1 MRVSFA
7 IVSCAITLSGLAVAH
22 ATPST
27 QCPTRPLPGPIAP
40 PQPNATATAAAS
52 FDAYLPS
59 VEVNA
64 AIDAHIDIT
73 ATTDSTVSAT
83 VEQSPPA
90 PAFSGAGY
98 ATSLASTLSSDT
110 PLTTVHWEGG
120 LAMAIGLDWS
130 SDINV
135 HAAFGLQV
143 DAVRIAA
150 EYTMNKAHSETMDP
164 TSTWR
169 MLEHWGQN
177 QRVGLAGRYRLDLG
191 AEDFGVGFYGEAGL
205 GLNLTNWAK
214 QADTHRSDVM
224 FGFGGEFMVGAHKR
238 MGMDFGFRFILSE
251 GNTADAPRELATI
264 FTMGML
270 VGK

>member
-1 MRVSFA
+1 M
-7 IVSCAITLSGLAVAH
+7 LSGLAVAQ

-27 QCPTRPLPGPIAP
+27 QCQTRTLPGPIAP
-40 PQPNATATAAAS
+40 PMAATDS
-52 FDAYLPS
+52 VDAYLPS
-59 VEVNA
+59 VTVNA

-73 ATTDSTVSAT
+73 ATTDSDASAT
-83 VEQSPPA
+83 VEQASPA

-98 ATSLASTLSSDT
+98 ASSSAGSLTSDT
-110 PLTTVHWEGG
+110 PLTTVHWEGS

-130 SDINV
+130 SDINI

-164 TSTWR
+164 ASTWR
-169 MLEHWGQN
+169 MIDHWGQN
-177 QRVGLAGRYRLDLG
+177 QRVGIAGRYRLDLG
-191 AEDFGVGFYGEAGL
+191 ADEFGVGFYGEAGL
-205 GLNLTNWAK
+205 GLNLTNWAN
-214 QADTHRSDVM
+214 QPDTRQGDVM
-224 FGFGGEFMVGAHKR
+224 VGLGGEFMVGAHKR
-238 MGMDFGFRFILSE
+238 MGMDFGLRFLISE
-251 GNTADAPRELATI
+251 GVTADAPRELATI